1 MKSKSIQEQFGQE
14 LIDTVSRFAKKDIR
28 SPEQLEQN
36 EFKHVVDQELRQAL
50 AETLYGARWLYKL
63 GLASLANGNEQ
74 SAHVRVQVI
83 DYASIC
89 EALLAD
95 MIEQGHIGK
104 KLTGDQH
111 KYFDTRKNNQMRWS
125 KLPKQSIHNTTF
137 EWRIIVA
144 HESNIIDSNLATE
157 LHRIR
162 DQRNTVHLTLKI
174 REGVAYYAGMAK
186 RAHTAMHELINQSQK
201 WTATIK

>member
-1 MKSKSIQEQFGQE
+1 MKQKSIQEQFGQE
-14 LIDTVSRFAKKDIR
+14 LIDSIARFAKKDIKTA
-28 SPEQLEQN
+28 EQLEHN

-95 MIEQGHIGK
+95 MIEQGYANQRLLGE
-104 KLTGDQH
+104 QCN
-111 KYFDTRKNNQMRWS
+111 YFDTRKRNKMRWS
-125 KLPKQSIHNTTF
+125 IPPKASIHSTTF

-144 HESNIIDSNLATE
+144 HDSKIIDSSLANE

-174 REGVAYYAGMAK
+174 REGVAYYVGMAK
-186 RAHTAMHELINQSQK
+186 RAHKAMHQLIVQSQK
-201 WTATIK
+201 WAAHLR